1 MYVWQFY
8 GPQVITSIGAV
19 LLRLSAAKLPA
30 LSSRIQIKIC
40 SLYTLD
46 PVTHRF
52 KVRTNSLN
60 YKSLRL
66 MYFDQMHLTGV
77 R

>member
-1 MYVWQFY
+1 VWQFY
-8 GPQVITSIGAV
+8 GLQVIASIGAV

-30 LSSRIQIKIC
+30 VSSKIQIKIY

-46 PVTHRF
+46 PVTHRL

-60 YKSLRL
+60 YKPLRL
-66 MYFDQMHLTGV
+66 MYFDQVHLTGV